1 MSEQKT
7 DRRIR
12 RTRRE
17 LENALIRLLTEK
29 NIQSISVKELCE
41 EADVTRSTFY
51 QHYSNP
57 YDMLTEIQDRI
68 MDQVQEIINTTTGGD
83 SYGFFLHIFTLLAED
98 DVKPEILSFDNGNG
112 SGYER
117 IGYMI
122 NNNYLLRWGQ
132 TFTSAQKKQY
142 DYYRCYI
149 VFGCIAMVENWV
161 NNGKQESPEEMAH
174 ITFSVL
180 PKERMYL
187 KA

>member
-1 MSEQKT
+1 M
-7 DRRIR
+7 
-12 RTRRE
+12 
-17 LENALIRLLTEK
+17 
-29 NIQSISVKELCE
+29 
-41 EADVTRSTFY
+41 
-51 QHYSNP
+51 
-57 YDMLTEIQDRI
+57 
-68 MDQVQEIINTTTGGD
+68 
-83 SYGFFLHIFTLLAED
+83 
-98 DVKPEILSFDNGNG
+98 KPEILSFDNGNG

-132 TFTSAQKKQY
+132 TFTPAQKKQY

>member
-17 LENALIRLLTEK
+17 LENALIRLLKEK

-83 SYGFFLHIFTLLAED
+83 SYGFFLHIFSSHIQLHHPCKQRFRTYY
-98 DVKPEILSFDNGNG
+98 F
-112 SGYER
+112 
-117 IGYMI
+117 
-122 NNNYLLRWGQ
+122 YLLL
-132 TFTSAQKKQY
+132 
-142 DYYRCYI
+142 YYQPI
-149 VFGCIAMVENWV
+149 HIK
-161 NNGKQESPEEMAH
+161 GK
-174 ITFSVL
+174 L
-180 PKERMYL
+180 
-187 KA
+187 